1 MKLAVEDFYRIH
13 PEVSKQENPAD
24 DAPDDLYSDV
34 TSINISTF
42 RPETELKGVDQN
54 NNRLS
59 ETLNNLP
66 DFNKMAHFA
75 KNYEEPPA
83 LDLSLGEIIKK
94 HSRISRHSIG
104 PESDEYSE
112 FRNDALSTST
122 PIQEQQLSEENVSGI
137 NSSLSDGNESYTNN
151 STFTQHRNIKPPV
164 QKISVPFGKT
174 FTSHSRTGINSSGP
188 ESNVINI
195 LQQKVQREFQTLPIY
210 STAMKDDDGNYKVT
224 CKVES
229 GIFNSDTTQID
240 KSKEVAKRKSAEDML
255 KRLGDDYLLKKLPT
269 HDRIDNV
276 KDAKMYFIK
285 HLRTNKNRTV
295 QGAFDAAAD
304 DDGRTGL
311 GYKIYEKPTYRLIF
325 MFILTQSVNIFIR

>member
-1 MKLAVEDFYRIH
+1 MSLAVEDFYRTH

-24 DAPDDLYSDV
+24 SSPDDLHSDV

-42 RPETELKGVDQN
+42 RPETELKEVDQN
-54 NNRLS
+54 KNRLS

-83 LDLSLGEIIKK
+83 LDQSLGEIIKK

-104 PESDEYSE
+104 PESDEYNE

-122 PIQEQQLSEENVSGI
+122 PIQEQKLYEENVSEI
-137 NSSLSDGNESYTNN
+137 NSSLPDENESYETN
-151 STFTQHRNIKPPV
+151 STFTVHPNIKPPV
-164 QKISVPFGKT
+164 QKISAPFGSN
-174 FTSHSRTGINSSGP
+174 FSSPSHARIHSSVP

-195 LQQKVQREFQTLPIY
+195 LQQKVQKEFQTLPIY
-210 STAMKDDDGNYKVT
+210 STAMTGDDGNYKVT
-224 CKVES
+224 CRIES
-229 GIFNSDTTQID
+229 GYFNCSSHSVN

-255 KRLGDDYLLKKLPT
+255 KRLGDDYLLKTLPT
-269 HDRIDNV
+269 YDRIDSITY
-276 KDAKMYFIK
+276 AKIYFIK

-295 QGAFDAAAD
+295 QSAFDAAAD

-311 GYKIYEKPTYRLIF
+311 GYKICEVL
-325 MFILTQSVNIFIR
+325 